1 MKGVVDMKIS
11 EMIISAIIKKGILYE
26 ARNVDIDVDI
36 PIANKEETEFI
47 RVNFKAEHMTIRIDK
62 E

>member
-1 MKGVVDMKIS
+1 MKIS
-11 EMIISAIIKKGILYE
+11 EMIISAIIKKRILYE

-36 PIANKEETEFI
+36 PMANQEETEFI
-47 RVNFKAEHMTIRIDK
+47 MVNFKAEHMTIRIDK

>member
-1 MKGVVDMKIS
+1 MKIS
-11 EMIISAIIKKGILYE
+11 DMIISAIIKKGILYE

-36 PIANKEETEFI
+36 PTEKEGKTI
-47 RVNFKAEHMTIRIDK
+47 KVNFKAEHMSIRIDK